1 MSDRVTMPALG
12 ESVTEGTVTRWLK
25 NIGDSVEVDEPLLE
39 VSTDKVDTEIPSPV
53 AGTLQE
59 ILAQEDETVPVG
71 ADLAVIGEG
80 AASGGSG
87 DSEGGATAESSEA
100 SAPSSQPAASGSG
113 SDDAS
118 APEPEQPEPEA
129 PSTEQPMAPQT
140 SEPEAD
146 QAQGGGGQQQS
157 SGGQQQSSGG
167 QQPSGGGSGSGGS
180 AGQTVTMPALGES
193 VTEGTVTRWLKSE
206 GDTVEVDE
214 ALLEVS
220 TDKVDTEIPSPVA
233 GVVSKILVQED
244 EVVPVGGDLV
254 VIGGEAG
261 AADDAGGGDQAAAG
275 AEAPAQPSA
284 EQQAPSARPEATA
297 PQESA
302 QPSEEQQEAK
312 PSSEQEAPAQATAQ
326 QGTEA
331 AGQAASSGD
340 GSGADASPT
349 TATGSAREAAA
360 PATATAPSSSTA
372 TGGSDGGTDESAAY
386 VTPLVRKLAAQHS
399 VDLGSLTGTG
409 IGGRI
414 RKQDVLDAAE
424 QAKAAAAQPAAPAAP
439 AAAAPSTP
447 SAPAASAASS
457 APAEASPKRG
467 TTEKMSRLRKVIA
480 QRMVESL
487 QVSAQLTTVVE
498 VDLTKVARLRA
509 RAKNEFERRE
519 GVKLSYLPFLALAA
533 VEALKT
539 HPNVNASVE
548 GEEIIYHG
556 QENLSIAVDT
566 EKGLIVPVVKNA
578 GDLNIAGLARAIADL
593 ADRTRNNKIMPDD
606 LAGGTF
612 TITNTG
618 SRGALFDTPIIN
630 QPQVAILGTG
640 ALVKRPVVVTDVD
653 GGETIAVRSMM
664 YLALSY
670 DHRIVDGA
678 DAARFLG
685 AMKTRLEEGRFEA
698 SLGL

>member
-39 VSTDKVDTEIPSPV
+39 VSTDKVDTEIPSPF

-87 DSEGGATAESSEA
+87 GSEGGDTAESSEA
-100 SAPSSQPAASGSG
+100 SAPSSQPAASGS
-113 SDDAS
+113 DDAS
-118 APEPEQPEPEA
+118 ASEPERPEPEA

-146 QAQGGGGQQQS
+146 QAQGGGDQQQS
-157 SGGQQQSSGG
+157 SGGQQQSSSG
-167 QQPSGGGSGSGGS
+167 QQPSGGGSGSAGS

-214 ALLEVS
+214 PLLEVS
-220 TDKVDTEIPSPVA
+220 TDKVDTEIPSPAA

-244 EVVPVGGDLV
+244 EVVPVGGDLA
-254 VIGGEAG
+254 VIGGEVG
-261 AADDAGGGDQAAAG
+261 GDEDAGGGQAATDDEVPG
-275 AEAPAQPSA
+275 QPSA
-284 EQQAPSARPEATA
+284 EQQAPAAETP
-297 PQESA
+297 A
-302 QPSEEQQEAK
+302 QPSTEQEAAK
-312 PSSEQEAPAQATAQ
+312 PSSEQESPAQATAE
-326 QGTEA
+326 QGA
-331 AGQAASSGD
+331 QAASQAARSGD
-340 GSGADASPT
+340 GAG
-349 TATGSAREAAA
+349 GSASTTSAPSAATESAPEAAA
-360 PATATAPSSSTA
+360 PATATAPASSTA

-424 QAKAAAAQPAAPAAP
+424 QAKAAAAQPAAPAA
-439 AAAAPSTP
+439 AAPPSP
-447 SAPAASAASS
+447 SAPAASGA
-457 APAEASPKRG
+457 APAAPAAASPKRG

-498 VDLTKVARLRA
+498 VDLTKVARLRT

>member
-87 DSEGGATAESSEA
+87 GSEGGATAESSEA
-100 SAPSSQPAASGSG
+100 SAPSSQPAASG

-146 QAQGGGGQQQS
+146 QAQGGGDQQQS

-167 QQPSGGGSGSGGS
+167 QQPSSGGSGSGGS

-261 AADDAGGGDQAAAG
+261 GADDAGGGDQAAAG

-284 EQQAPSARPEATA
+284 EQQAPSAGPEATA

-312 PSSEQEAPAQATAQ
+312 PSSEQEAPAQSTAQ

-331 AGQAASSGD
+331 ASQAASSGD
-340 GSGADASPT
+340 GSGRDASPT

-372 TGGSDGGTDESAAY
+372 TGGSDGGTDESTAY

-414 RKQDVLDAAE
+414 RKQDVLDAAD
-424 QAKAAAAQPAAPAAP
+424 QAKAAASQPAAP

-447 SAPAASAASS
+447 SAPAASGAAPS
-457 APAEASPKRG
+457 APAAASPKRG